1 MAEIRGKSG
10 PRCNQNAFR
19 HGLAGISQR
28 RAAGA
33 LTAAEQQIREE
44 ILKGLISDKGGEE
57 YISTAMR
64 VLAAVIRL

>member
-1 MAEIRGKSG
+1 
-10 PRCNQNAFR
+10 
-19 HGLAGISQR
+19 
-28 RAAGA
+28 